1 MREAAATDE
10 ILDDGLEVVLL
21 DGAALGDGPLLQ
33 HGGQLEMRD
42 RCGSDAAVQ
51 GVGQRLRWWMGWRG
65 GGLGCRGEASEQ
77 ADARREEAVHRGAG
91 GPAVRCGQRRPR
103 VRGKGDW
110 AEKWT
115 FYRMGFDLKRISSR
129 NKSKDNF
136 DLLNK
141 N

>member
-91 GPAVRCGQRRPR
+91 GGG
-103 VRGKGDW
+103 RGFEGKETG
-110 AEKWT
+110 
-115 FYRMGFDLKRISSR
+115 LR
-129 NKSKDNF
+129 NGLSTEWG
-136 DLLNK
+136 LI
-141 N
+141 